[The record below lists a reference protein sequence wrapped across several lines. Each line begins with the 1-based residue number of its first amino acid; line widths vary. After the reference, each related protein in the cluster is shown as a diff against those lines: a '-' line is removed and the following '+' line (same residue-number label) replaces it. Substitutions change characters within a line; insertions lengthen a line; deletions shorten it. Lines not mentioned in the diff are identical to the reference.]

1 MRMLDGFN
9 QGWIEFENGEGASR
23 KGKVA
28 LKTVLTTLIERQG
41 K

>member
-1 MRMLDGFN
+1 MLDGFN
-9 QGWIEFENGEGASR
+9 EAWIEFENADADSR

-28 LKTVLTTLIERQG
+28 LKSVLQTLVEREG